1 MRFRAAPGKRTVRR
15 PSMRMAVDHTV
26 DAWHAEDMSATEVF
40 LVVRRHVDLRRVSS
54 ALCLAT

>member
-1 MRFRAAPGKRTVRR
+1 
-15 PSMRMAVDHTV
+15 MRMAVDHTV

-54 ALCLAT
+54 ALCRDT